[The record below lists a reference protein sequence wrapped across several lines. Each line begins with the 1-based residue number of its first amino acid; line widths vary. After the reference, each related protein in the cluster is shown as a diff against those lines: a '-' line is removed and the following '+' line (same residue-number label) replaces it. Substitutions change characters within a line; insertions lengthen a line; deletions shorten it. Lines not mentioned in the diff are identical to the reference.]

1 MPHRKA
7 KDLMVPMVDF
17 LRPEI
22 KLTEAIRMMRA
33 TKRSDEKYGVKGLPV
48 VDNNGALVG
57 MLSLQEI
64 KGAVFPF
71 YMSMMDLGDVTFEGM
86 FEVMINKLR
95 DKTVGEVM
103 CTSAEPVHEDA
114 PLMECM
120 DHMMKHNMTRVP
132 VVNENG
138 RVVGIVYELDLFYII
153 VDILLAREE
162 NDKGEGA

>member
-17 LRPEI
+17 LTPDIR
-22 KLTEAIRMMRA
+22 LTDAVKMMRA

-48 VDNNGALVG
+48 VNENGHLAG

-64 KGAVFPF
+64 KKAIFPF
-71 YMSMMDLGDVTFEGM
+71 YMSMMELGDVTFDGM
-86 FEVMINKLR
+86 FELMSKKLR

-103 CTSAEPVHEDA
+103 STDIKPVPEGA
-114 PLMECM
+114 PVMECM

-132 VVNENG
+132 VVDEFG
-138 RVVGIVYELDLFYII
+138 RVVGIVYELDLFYIV
-153 VDILLAREE
+153 VDILLAKEDE
-162 NDKGEGA
+162 IKGAGN